1 MPIFLAVLREN
12 DGRWEGCSYADLRD
26 TPPRTILCK
35 TKKCMV
41 IKRLNWRMTVLNV
54 ITRTFLFSTSLIE
67 KSRQFRKTTPRTDRR
82 PIHIQS
88 VQTLYSDTAFGIRF

>member
-1 MPIFLAVLREN
+1 MPFFLAVLREN

-26 TPPRTILCK
+26 TPPRTICK

-54 ITRTFLFSTSLIE
+54 ITMTFLLSTSLIE
-67 KSRQFRKTTPRTDRR
+67 KSRQFRQTTLRTDRR
-82 PIHIQS
+82 SIHVQS
-88 VQTLYSDTAFGIRF
+88 IQTLDSDTGFGIRF